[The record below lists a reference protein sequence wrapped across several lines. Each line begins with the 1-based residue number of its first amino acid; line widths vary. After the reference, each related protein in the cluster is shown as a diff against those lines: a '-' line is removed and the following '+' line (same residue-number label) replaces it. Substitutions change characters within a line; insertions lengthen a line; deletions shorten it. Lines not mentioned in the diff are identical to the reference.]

1 MSTKNA
7 NGPLTVGFVATR
19 ISGTDGVS
27 LEIEKWSTII
37 ERLGHSCRYV
47 TGETDRRPEHSFVI
61 EEANFHHPRIQAINT
76 RVFGHSLRAS
86 EVTDDIQ
93 AVARDIK
100 ERLYRAIDELQLDLV
115 IAENCLTIPLNIPL
129 GVALVEV
136 ILETGLPCIAHHHDF
151 VWERPR
157 FLLNAV
163 PDYLHVAFPPPLSS
177 IDHVVINSLAGREFS
192 RRTGLS
198 ARLVPNTMDFANPP
212 PGMDDYTTDFRA
224 SIGVAKDELIILQ
237 PTRIVQRKGIE
248 HTIELVHRLNDPRY
262 RLVATHGGDDEGQ
275 HYTRRVRDYAKLMGV
290 DIVYAEKWISSE
302 RARTVNGDKQYAIW
316 DVYPHAD
323 LVAYP
328 SSYEGFGNAFLEAV
342 YFGKPIF
349 CNRYAIFRTDIEP
362 YGFHAVVMDGFVTN
376 EVVEEVREILADENR
391 RQAIAAHNYELGR
404 KHFSFEA
411 IEQELKALVERPHPR
426 IP

>member
-1 MSTKNA
+1 MSTYKA

-19 ISGTDGVS
+19 IFGTDGVS
-27 LEIEKWSTII
+27 LEVEKWSTII

-47 TGETDRRPEHSFVI
+47 AGETDRRLEHSFVI
-61 EEANFHHPRIQAINT
+61 EEADFHHPRIRALNEQI
-76 RVFGHSLRAS
+76 FGHSLRAP
-86 EVTDDIQ
+86 EVTDEIQ
-93 AVARDIK
+93 AAARHIK
-100 ERLYRAIDELQLDLV
+100 EGLYRAIDTLQLDLL

-136 ILETGLPCIAHHHDF
+136 IIETGLPCIAHHHDF

-163 PDYLHVAFPPPLSS
+163 PDFLHMAFPPPLSS

-192 RRTGLS
+192 RRTGLA

-212 PGMDDYTTDFRA
+212 PGMDDYASDFRA
-224 SIGVAKDELIILQ
+224 SIGVAEDDLIILQ
-237 PTRIVQRKGIE
+237 PTRIVQRKSVE
-248 HTIELVHRLNDPRY
+248 LTIELVHRLDDPRY
-262 RLVATHGGDDEGQ
+262 RLVATHSGDVEGQ
-275 HYTRRVRDYAKLMGV
+275 QYPQRVQDYADLMGV

-362 YGFHAVVMDGFVTN
+362 FGFHAVVMDGFVTN

-391 RQAIAAHNYELGR
+391 RRAIAAHNYELGR

-411 IEQELKALVERPHPR
+411 IEPELKALMEKPHPR